1 MLLRFF
7 RGLFAFAGVAAFTMA
22 LPFLMWWA
30 HTHRYLRGIDSDAM
44 DYIRWFSI
52 PLLPCAVVMWYIVAS
67 HVVLG
72 RRSSFIVQFVVFAT
86 TIFVEYVLLSRGIW
100 I

>member
-1 MLLRFF
+1 MLLRVF
-7 RGLFAFAGVAAFTMA
+7 RGLFAFAGVATFTMS

-30 HTHRYLRGIDSDAM
+30 HAHRYLRGIDSDAE

-52 PLLPCAVVMWYIVAS
+52 PLLPCAMVLWYIVAS

-72 RRSSFIVQFVVFAT
+72 RRSSFFVQFLVFAA
-86 TIFVEYVLLSRGIW
+86 TILVEYLLLSRGIW

>member
-30 HTHRYLRGIDSDAM
+30 HTHRYLRGIDSDAV

-52 PLLPCAVVMWYIVAS
+52 PLLPCAMVLWYIVAS
-67 HVVLG
+67 HVMLG
-72 RRSSFIVQFVVFAT
+72 RKSNFFVQFLVFAA
-86 TIFVEYVLLSRGIW
+86 TILVEYLLLSRGIW

>member
-1 MLLRFF
+1 MLERIV
-7 RGLFAFAGVAAFTMA
+7 RGIANLAALAAFTMV

-30 HTHRYLRGIDSDAM
+30 HTHRCLRGIDSDAV

-52 PLLPCAVVMWYIVAS
+52 PLLPCAMVIWYIVAS
-67 HVVLG
+67 HLVLG
-72 RRSSFIVQFVVFAT
+72 RRSSYFMQFLVFAS
-86 TIFVEYVLLSRGIW
+86 TIVVEYMLLSRGIW

>member
-7 RGLFAFAGVAAFTMA
+7 RGLVSFGFVVLFTMA
-22 LPFLMWWA
+22 LPWLMWWA
-30 HTHRYLRGIDSDAM
+30 HVNRGRTGIDYDAV

-52 PLLPCAVVMWYIVAS
+52 PLLPCCVVIWYIIVHRMLA
-67 HVVLG
+67 G
-72 RRSSFIVQFVVFAT
+72 KRSSFIIQFLLFT
-86 TIFVEYVLLSRGIW
+86 GTIWAEYMLLSRVIW

>member
-1 MLLRFF
+1 MLRRFF
-7 RGLFAFAGVAAFTMA
+7 EGMVTFASVVLFTMA

-30 HTHRYLRGIDSDAM
+30 HTHRYLRGIDSDAV

-52 PLLPCAVVMWYIVAS
+52 PLLPCAMVMWYIVAS
-67 HVVLG
+67 HVVLR
-72 RRSSFIVQFVVFAT
+72 RRSSFFVQLLVFVT
-86 TIFVEYVLLSRGIW
+86 TIFVEYLLLSRGIW

>member
-1 MLLRFF
+1 MLERLI
-7 RGLFAFAGVAAFTMA
+7 RGIANLAVLAAFTMA

-30 HTHRYLRGIDSDAM
+30 HTHRYLRGIDSDAV

-52 PLLPCAVVMWYIVAS
+52 PLLPCATVMWYILTS
-67 HVVLG
+67 HVVLR
-72 RRSSFIVQFVVFAT
+72 RRSSFFMQSLVFVAT
-86 TIFVEYVLLSRGIW
+86 VFVEYLLLRRGIW

>member
-1 MLLRFF
+1 MVERLI
-7 RGLFAFAGVAAFTMA
+7 RGIATLGVLVAFTMA

-30 HTHRYLRGIDSDAM
+30 HTHRYLRGIDSDAV

-52 PLLPCAVVMWYIVAS
+52 PLLPCAMVMWYIVAS
-67 HVVLG
+67 HLVLG
-72 RRSSFIVQFVVFAT
+72 RRSSFFVQFLVFAV
-86 TIFVEYVLLSRGIW
+86 TIIVEYMLLSRGIW

>member
-7 RGLFAFAGVAAFTMA
+7 RALLAFAGVVAFTMA

-30 HTHRYLRGIDSDAM
+30 HTHRYLRGIDSDPVE
-44 DYIRWFSI
+44 YIRWFSI
-52 PLLPCAVVMWYIVAS
+52 PLLPCAVVLWFILVHRIVT
-67 HVVLG
+67 G
-72 RRSSFIVQFVVFAT
+72 RRSSRIVQFLLFAF
-86 TIFVEYVLLSRGIW
+86 TIWTEYMLLSRGIW

>member
-1 MLLRFF
+1 MLRRFF
-7 RGLFAFAGVAAFTMA
+7 EGLISFTGVVLFTMA
-22 LPFLMWWA
+22 LPGLMWWA
-30 HTHRYLRGIDSDAM
+30 HTHRYLRGIDSDAV

-52 PLLPCAVVMWYIVAS
+52 PLLPCAMVMWYIVAS

-72 RRSSFIVQFVVFAT
+72 RRSSFFVQFLAFAA
-86 TIFVEYVLLSRGIW
+86 TIFVEYMLLSRGIW